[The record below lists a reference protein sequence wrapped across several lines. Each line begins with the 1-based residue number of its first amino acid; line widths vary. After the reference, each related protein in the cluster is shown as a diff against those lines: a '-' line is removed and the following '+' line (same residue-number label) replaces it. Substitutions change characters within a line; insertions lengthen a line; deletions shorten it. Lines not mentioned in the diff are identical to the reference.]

1 MRLMAGFLVMLL
13 LTGCGLLQV
22 QSKRK
27 QALEDCVT
35 KFVNMDVPIEKAT
48 ESCLRIYEN
57 PQTSNEISADG
68 TGTLEQ

>member
-1 MRLMAGFLVMLL
+1 MRLVAGFLLL
-13 LTGCGLLQV
+13 LVITGCGLFTV
-22 QSKRK
+22 QSDRKR
-27 QALEDCVT
+27 ALEACVT

-48 ESCLRIYEN
+48 ESCLKIYEN